1 MVSGGGDASR
11 PKTKKKGLMFVVPE
25 MGDTLCAYTA
35 GCKNCSDCFC
45 CCSQKIPNAVFKN
58 L

>member
-1 MVSGGGDASR
+1 MVSGEGTSR
-11 PKTKKKGLMFVVPE
+11 PKTLKKGLMFVVPE
-25 MGDTLCAYTA
+25 MGDRLCAYTA
-35 GCKNCSDCFC
+35 GYKNCSRCSC